1 MFAIQRTQH
10 IAITPSETEICL
22 IREYAT
28 NNDIVL
34 EDVKFVPEPS
44 ELYLPRLCD
53 EVNLDLILLRRK
65 SAISSRLILLYNITL
80 NLAVQELCRLK
91 RDYILNIPQFGLRV
105 KVGVT
110 REPPRSS
117 DPR

>member
-1 MFAIQRTQH
+1 VFAIQRTQH

-34 EDVKFVPEPS
+34 DVRFVPEPS

-53 EVNLDLILLRRK
+53 EVNLDLIPLL
-65 SAISSRLILLYNITL
+65 S
-80 NLAVQELCRLK
+80 
-91 RDYILNIPQFGLRV
+91 G
-105 KVGVT
+105 
-110 REPPRSS
+110 
-117 DPR
+117 